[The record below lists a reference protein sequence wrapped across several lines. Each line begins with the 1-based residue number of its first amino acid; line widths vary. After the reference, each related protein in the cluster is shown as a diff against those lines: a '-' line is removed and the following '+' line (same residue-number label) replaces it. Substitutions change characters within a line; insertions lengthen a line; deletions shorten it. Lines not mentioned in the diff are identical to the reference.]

1 MKIIMLKGIN
11 AWKLVQMELC
21 TWLTST
27 CNQASREEFSIKK
40 TNFSVEEVKVYEKL
54 EDHPHLV
61 THYGVAFSSEHRTI
75 NIFMELCDGSL
86 FSNMKELN
94 RKLSDRET
102 LNFFC
107 SRTYSSLLLA

>member
-54 EDHPHLV
+54 EDDPYLV
-61 THYGVAFSSEHRTI
+61 TH
-75 NIFMELCDGSL
+75 IFMELCDGSL
-86 FSNMKELN
+86 FSYMKELN

-107 SRTYSSLLLA
+107 SSTYSSLLLA